1 MKSNL
6 AKKTTEQCFLG
17 KTKPT
22 CQNLAIFEHFQN
34 NRKIKGTFL
43 PAAFQLLNRCLVT
56 NSFLNKIGIIP
67 SPACSFCGEMN
78 KSLEHFFNLLSLY

>member
-34 NRKIKGTFL
+34 SRKIKGTFL
-43 PAAFQLLNRCLVT
+43 PAAFQLEVFGSMSNLSQKNTTVNLC
-56 NSFLNKIGIIP
+56 FLLH
-67 SPACSFCGEMN
+67 GEM
-78 KSLEHFFNLLSLY
+78 KKLI